1 MKEYAKGIIRIDGL
15 DLEKTHVW
23 IDPPGKSQAF
33 GMPILD
39 FAKIMERVISDGNV
53 TSIKKEETP
62 MPPPGVSSQAQPSYI
77 TTDDN
82 FLYVWVNGKWKR
94 TPLSDW

>member
-1 MKEYAKGIIRIDGL
+1 MAKDIKKGVIRIDGL

-23 IDPPGKSQAF
+23 IDPPGKPQAF

-53 TSIKKEETP
+53 YLTVISRNFNK
-62 MPPPGVSSQAQPSYI
+62 SSYGDFKYPY
-77 TTDDN
+77 DN
-82 FLYVWVNGKWKR
+82 KNKIIFHFIFLIYY
-94 TPLSDW
+94 TI